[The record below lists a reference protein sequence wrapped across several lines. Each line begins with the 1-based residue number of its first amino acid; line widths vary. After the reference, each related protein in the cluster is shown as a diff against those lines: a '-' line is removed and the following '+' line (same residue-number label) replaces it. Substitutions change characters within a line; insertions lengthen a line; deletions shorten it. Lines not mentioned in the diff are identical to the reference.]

1 MIGRNG
7 KPFLGALL
15 LCLCVCQC
23 ALIGCSD
30 YQGIS
35 PTAYQYAKA
44 LYGVTNRK
52 RSEKLNEVNNLI
64 TSSEQEGTITSEEA
78 DWLLGVIDDA
88 RQGNWE
94 TAQQTARKMMRD
106 QVQYEVQ

>member
-1 MIGRNG
+1 MIGRIEI
-7 KPFLGALL
+7 PRLSPRLL
-15 LCLCVCQC
+15 LPLLI

-44 LYGVTNRK
+44 LYSVTNRK
-52 RSEKLNEVNNLI
+52 RSEKLDELNELI
-64 TSSEQEGTITSEEA
+64 TSSTREGTITTQEA

-88 RQGNWE
+88 REGNWE
-94 TAQQTARKMMRD
+94 MAQKTAIQMMHD
-106 QVQYEVQ
+106 QVQRP

>member
-7 KPFLGALL
+7 KPFLGILL
-15 LCLCVCQC
+15 LCASLCVWM
-23 ALIGCSD
+23 GCSD

-94 TAQQTARKMMRD
+94 TAQQTARQMMRD
-106 QVQYEVQ
+106 QVQ